1 MKKQKLKNLLKLG
14 ILFLL
19 LGCNENSEPIL
30 EQEQQ
35 TENQTNIYFTKKVT
49 IDDIPEISSY
59 LSTNTKKGL
68 RSKNGS
74 DKVIFDF
81 DDILEVVDTLGH
93 TNYSINF
100 AMTDT
105 PYNVIYN
112 LVIGQDSVGQKTN
125 PLILKFTSEKENY
138 KEWAENNFDFSHF
151 TGTLDLHKF
160 SSFFEDNSLSKKTSS
175 KNDCLQ
181 FDDQGDPIPCDR
193 NQIVGGSSTSGGGIP
208 SNGGNTGGGS
218 GIVTAPSTPDSGCR
232 ISTYWRA
239 CGGSNQ
245 YTAHSSSTCGGD
257 GGGAGWVISI
267 NCGSSGGGSNYSPP
281 VFTKSTT
288 SKDDDDCS
296 DCYTNLSGGVG
307 INSSASMRINILV
320 DNLHN
325 EVGLTNQQITFLK
338 KQENWEFTNQVIEY
352 YNNNKTEENKV
363 FIKEAIKIK
372 IELPNAKFERIVEL
386 NELLENNPWALIQ
399 DCAEQ
404 NGLDTSN
411 YLDLYNLPFPQECSY
426 RLSQLGFGY
435 NHQSLNDGNVP
446 LANIDYYGVEVT
458 TYPDFNN
465 DGNPDSEADIYQ
477 AFRNKFTNLASGTKD
492 DFQFSCNV
500 PNNDTNTGDISWE
513 FVPLTLNDANL
524 FTSNNPLASI
534 LLINAGVD
542 IEGIIGESATSDEG
556 AIMVSEFTSN
566 DWTIS
571 TITSPQNG
579 SQPFSGNRQWGWLI
593 NQNGNFEFFTRAV
606 DVAKINK
613 ILNIIPGTNTE
624 CQQDTY
630 YNIAEATWENMQQEI
645 TDWVNVNDGQAN
657 IVPKKAIRV
666 NKEKIKELLLSNET
680 IDQINC
686 N

>member
-1 MKKQKLKNLLKLG
+1 MKKLKKSLKIIIFLLGTSFLLWNCEQVEFETPAEETVQDSPRSKITLESFKNLIKPEQYNTLSQNFDINKQSLASQRS
-14 ILFLL
+14 IEKQN
-19 LGCNENSEPIL
+19 NEK
-30 EQEQQ
+30 QQ
-35 TENQTNIYFTKKVT
+35 
-49 IDDIPEISSY
+49 DII
-59 LSTNTKKGL
+59 
-68 RSKNGS
+68 
-74 DKVIFDF
+74 I
-81 DDILEVVDTLGH
+81 
-93 TNYSINF
+93 
-100 AMTDT
+100 TDT
-105 PYNVIYN
+105 IHQYQTDNGYSFTFLITKPQEDPNKIYN
-112 LVIGQDSVGQKTN
+112 L
-125 PLILKFTSEKENY
+125 
-138 KEWAENNFDFSHF
+138 
-151 TGTLDLHKF
+151 
-160 SSFFEDNSLSKKTSS
+160 
-175 KNDCLQ
+175 
-181 FDDQGDPIPCDR
+181 
-193 NQIVGGSSTSGGGIP
+193 
-208 SNGGNTGGGS
+208 
-218 GIVTAPSTPDSGCR
+218 
-232 ISTYWRA
+232 
-239 CGGSNQ
+239 
-245 YTAHSSSTCGGD
+245 
-257 GGGAGWVISI
+257 
-267 NCGSSGGGSNYSPP
+267 
-281 VFTKSTT
+281 
-288 SKDDDDCS
+288 
-296 DCYTNLSGGVG
+296 
-307 INSSASMRINILV
+307 
-320 DNLHN
+320 
-325 EVGLTNQQITFLK
+325 
-338 KQENWEFTNQVIEY
+338 
-352 YNNNKTEENKV
+352 
-363 FIKEAIKIK
+363 
-372 IELPNAKFERIVEL
+372 IVEL
-386 NELLENNPWALIQ
+386 DSIGNVINTIDVEYIPNEEWLENPNAIFTGRVSAKQSDIGLTSHFSKSSNRFSRSINRCYQPHIVWTCYVGRPHRPGHPACQQNTFYADIIMVSAPCLPEDYYTDFDPSSNSNSYYTGSGPAPYIKSISGGSPISNPFFKTGRQIKADYILERVADLLTFELANWLGLNARFEILDKLETYLKNNSSEEAELIASEAVAIFREVPFAKMERIEELYDLVKNDPWALIQ

-404 NGLDTSN
+404 NGLDTQN

-477 AFRNKFTNLASGTKD
+477 AFRNKFTNLASGTKV

-630 YNIAEATWENMQQEI
+630 YNIAEATWKNMQQEI

-680 IDQINC
+680 INQINC

>member
-1 MKKQKLKNLLKLG
+1 MRQLG
-14 ILFLL
+14 AELIA
-19 LGCNENSEPIL
+19 SEA
-30 EQEQQ
+30 
-35 TENQTNIYFTKKVT
+35 VA
-49 IDDIPEISSY
+49 
-59 LSTNTKKGL
+59 
-68 RSKNGS
+68 
-74 DKVIFDF
+74 IFR
-81 DDILEVVDTLGH
+81 EVP
-93 TNYSINF
+93 F
-100 AMTDT
+100 AKMERIEELYD
-105 PYNVIYN
+105 
-112 LVIGQDSVGQKTN
+112 LV
-125 PLILKFTSEKENY
+125 
-138 KEWAENNFDFSHF
+138 
-151 TGTLDLHKF
+151 
-160 SSFFEDNSLSKKTSS
+160 
-175 KNDCLQ
+175 KND
-181 FDDQGDPIPCDR
+181 
-193 NQIVGGSSTSGGGIP
+193 
-208 SNGGNTGGGS
+208 
-218 GIVTAPSTPDSGCR
+218 
-232 ISTYWRA
+232 
-239 CGGSNQ
+239 
-245 YTAHSSSTCGGD
+245 
-257 GGGAGWVISI
+257 
-267 NCGSSGGGSNYSPP
+267 
-281 VFTKSTT
+281 
-288 SKDDDDCS
+288 
-296 DCYTNLSGGVG
+296 
-307 INSSASMRINILV
+307 
-320 DNLHN
+320 
-325 EVGLTNQQITFLK
+325 
-338 KQENWEFTNQVIEY
+338 
-352 YNNNKTEENKV
+352 
-363 FIKEAIKIK
+363 
-372 IELPNAKFERIVEL
+372 
-386 NELLENNPWALIQ
+386 PWALIQ

-404 NGLDTSN
+404 NGLDTQN

-477 AFRNKFTNLASGTKD
+477 AFRNKFTNLASGTKV

-630 YNIAEATWENMQQEI
+630 YNIAEATWKNMQQEI